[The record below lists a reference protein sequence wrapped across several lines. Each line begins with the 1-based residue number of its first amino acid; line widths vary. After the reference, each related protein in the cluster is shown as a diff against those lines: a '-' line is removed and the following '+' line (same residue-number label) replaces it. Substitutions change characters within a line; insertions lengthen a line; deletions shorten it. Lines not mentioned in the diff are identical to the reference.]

1 MNIPIRLK
9 QREKKVLLLGGIIVI
24 LILVYYF
31 TAWYKDMSASLGDY
45 VDARRMKLERQ
56 LTEISRKAD
65 IQKEFEV
72 VSADLKE
79 LEKGLLSGSKPPL
92 AAAEIQR
99 TLKNIV
105 STVDVNINLERTL
118 DSVPTENDLYLGI
131 PVEIGFAAST
141 AKLKDILY
149 RIKTSPLQLTVSDIK
164 ILVRNTDNPMDVNA
178 TLTVKGFMKNPQQ
191 NKNNKGDTNAP

>member
-1 MNIPIRLK
+1 MNIPIKLK

-31 TAWYKDMSASLGDY
+31 TAWYKDKSASLGDY
-45 VDARRMKLERQ
+45 VDAKRMKLEIQ

-72 VSADLKE
+72 VGADLKE

-99 TLKNIV
+99 ILKDIV
-105 STVDVNINLERTL
+105 STVDVNINLVRTL

-149 RIKTSPLQLTVSDIK
+149 RIKTSPLQLTVSEIK
-164 ILVRNTDNPMDVNA
+164 VLVRNTDNPVDVNA

-191 NKNNKGDTNAP
+191 NKNDKGDINAP

>member
-1 MNIPIRLK
+1 MNIPIKLK

-31 TAWYKDMSASLGDY
+31 TAWYKDKSASLGDY
-45 VDARRMKLERQ
+45 VDARRMKLEIQ
-56 LTEISRKAD
+56 LTEISQKAD

-72 VSADLKE
+72 VGADLME

-105 STVDVNINLERTL
+105 STVDVYINLERIL
-118 DSVPTENDLYLGI
+118 ESAPTENDLYLGI

-149 RIKTSPLQLTVSDIK
+149 RIKTSPLQLTVSEIK

-191 NKNNKGDTNAP
+191 NKNDKGDINAP

>member
-1 MNIPIRLK
+1 MNIPIRLN
-9 QREKKVLLLGGIIVI
+9 QREKKVLLSGGVIVI
-24 LILVYYF
+24 LILAYYL
-31 TAWYKDMSASLGDY
+31 TAWYKDMSVSLGDH
-45 VDARRMKLERQ
+45 VDAGRTKLERQ
-56 LTEISRKAD
+56 LTEISGKTD

-72 VSADLKE
+72 VSADLME

-99 TLKNIV
+99 TLKDIV
-105 STVDVNINLERTL
+105 SAVDVHINLERILETA
-118 DSVPTENDLYLGI
+118 PTENDLYLGI

-149 RIKTSPLQLTVSDIK
+149 RIKTSPLQLTVSEIK
-164 ILVRNTDNPMDVNA
+164 ILVRNTENPTDVNT

-191 NKNNKGDTNAP
+191 YKNDKGDKNAP

>member
-9 QREKKVLLLGGIIVI
+9 QREKKVLLSGGIIVI
-24 LILVYYF
+24 LILIYYF
-31 TAWYKDMSASLGDY
+31 TAWYKDMSASLGSY

-56 LTEISRKAD
+56 LTEISQKAD
-65 IQKEFEV
+65 MQKEFEV

-131 PVEIGFAAST
+131 PVEIGLAAST

-149 RIKTSPLQLTVSDIK
+149 RIKTSPLQLTVSEIK
-164 ILVRNTDNPMDVNA
+164 ILVRNTENPMDVNA
-178 TLTVKGFMKNPQQ
+178 TLTVKGFMKNPEQ
-191 NKNNKGDTNAP
+191 NKNNRGDINAP

>member
-191 NKNNKGDTNAP
+191 NKNDKGEINAP